1 MPPEAVDLVSRLL
14 QYSPNLRYSAVC
26 IPAFFLLYL
35 NAIDKGYNY
44 FETEMQK
51 VLVINSW
58 NFVTPGVFCKHICV

>member
-51 VLVINSW
+51 VLVINS
-58 NFVTPGVFCKHICV
+58 

>member
-35 NAIDKGYNY
+35 IAIDKGYKY
-44 FETEMQK
+44 FEKEMQK
-51 VLVINSW
+51 VLVLNS
-58 NFVTPGVFCKHICV
+58 